1 MRRLIASTVITL
13 TAVVGAAAQPQPLA
27 LAGSLSSSVKFIDQ
41 RLDEVLST
49 LAHLAGVSIEFDAT
63 VTEDDRARLTGN
75 ITLVK
80 SSFADAFAFIT
91 RSAGLTYTMADATTV
106 RISKQP

>member
-1 MRRLIASTVITL
+1 MRRLIASTLITL
-13 TAVVGAAAQPQPLA
+13 TTVAGAGAQPQSAGLT
-27 LAGSLSSSVKFIDQ
+27 GSLASSIKFVDA
-41 RLDEVLST
+41 RLDNVLST
-49 LAHLAGVSIEFDAT
+49 LAGLAGVTLEFDGT
-63 VTEDDRARLTGN
+63 VTDEDRARLTGN
-75 ITLVK
+75 ITLVR

>member
-1 MRRLIASTVITL
+1 LIASTIITL
-13 TAVVGAAAQPQPLA
+13 TAVVSAGAQPQPLT

-49 LAHLAGVSIEFDAT
+49 LAHLAGVSIEFDAA
-63 VTEDDRARLTGN
+63 VTDEDRARLTGN

-91 RSAGLTYTMADATTV
+91 KSAGLSYTMVNATTV